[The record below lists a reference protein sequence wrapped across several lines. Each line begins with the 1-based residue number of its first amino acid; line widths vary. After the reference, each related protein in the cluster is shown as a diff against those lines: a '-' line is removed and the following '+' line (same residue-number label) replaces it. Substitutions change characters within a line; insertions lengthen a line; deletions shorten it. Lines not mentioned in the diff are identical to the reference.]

1 MDWGKS
7 SCVFEIETW
16 ANKMQFNYVQEKK
29 VDDALYHLLASNK
42 SVVFMMRGSNRQ
54 SEKSL
59 SQYERYVNRFSH
71 SAILHGIQVF
81 IIVLRNLYDIAA
93 AETVLQLKRK
103 HTNAYFVAIS
113 LGEEYYDLFP
123 LSTRAKIKQI
133 FENADFI
140 KDTIDEQ
147 DTIAEEFALTLAE
160 SMLYVYEKDH
170 EHNEW
175 SDFIPNSIRLTMDCD
190 SCYRLRKIWII
201 SLSDN

>member
-16 ANKMQFNYVQEKK
+16 TNKRQFNCIHEKK
-29 VDDALYHLLASNK
+29 VDDSLYHLLASSK
-42 SVVFMMRGSNRQ
+42 SIVFMMRGSNLQ

-59 SQYERYVNRFSH
+59 SRYERYVNRFLH

-93 AETVLQLKRK
+93 AETVLQLKKK
-103 HTNAYFVAIS
+103 HSNAYFIAIS
-113 LGEEYYDLFP
+113 LGQKYYNLFP
-123 LSTRAKIKQI
+123 LPARAKIQQI

-140 KDTIDEQ
+140 KDAIDEQ

-201 SLSDN
+201 SLSDI